1 MGRDKILIVDDAP
14 TPLRALA
21 ELLKDDYDVY
31 TATDGPRAIRRAGE
45 IRPDLVLL
53 DVMMPGMDGYTIC
66 GILKND
72 PAMADIP
79 VLFITAKSEPN
90 DIVRGFEAGGHDYI
104 TKPFNPRE
112 LFARIQ
118 THLELKHSRQD
129 LRSYAEE
136 LERRNEELNR
146 ARERLEVMARI
157 DPLTGLA
164 NRRYALERLSSE
176 LSRSLRHGEPF
187 SLAMADIDDFKLF
200 NDTHGHEGGDV
211 VLKSV
216 ADIFVASVRKED
228 LAARWGGEEFLLIFP
243 RLTIDQTAAAAEK
256 LRAAVEAGSPE
267 FKGKKLRVT
276 VTIGVSEYDHALDL
290 DANISRADGAMYEGK
305 RATKNCV
312 VAARPRA

>member
-1 MGRDKILIVDDAP
+1 MGREKILIVDDAP
-14 TPLRALA
+14 TPLRALG
-21 ELLKDDYDVY
+21 ELLKDDYDLY
-31 TATDGPRAIRRAGE
+31 TATNGQEAIKRAGE
-45 IRPDLVLL
+45 ILPDLVLL
-53 DVMMPGMDGYTIC
+53 DVMMPGMDGYAIC
-66 GILKND
+66 STLKKD
-72 PAMADIP
+72 PATADIP

-104 TKPFNPRE
+104 AKPFNPRE
-112 LFARIQ
+112 LFARIR
-118 THLELKHSRQD
+118 THLELRRSRQD

-146 ARERLEVMARI
+146 VRERLEVMARI

-176 LSRSLRHGEPF
+176 LSRSARHGDPF
-187 SLAMADIDDFKLF
+187 SLAMADIDDFKQF
-200 NDTHGHEGGDV
+200 NDTHGHEGGDT

-228 LAARWGGEEFLLIFP
+228 MAARWGGEEFLLIFP
-243 RLTIDQTAAAAEK
+243 RLTMDGTMAVAEK
-256 LRAAVEAGSPE
+256 LRAAVEAGRPE
-267 FKGKKLRVT
+267 FKRKKLKVT
-276 VTIGVSEYDHALDL
+276 VTIGVAEYDISLDL

-312 VAARPRA
+312 IAARPTT